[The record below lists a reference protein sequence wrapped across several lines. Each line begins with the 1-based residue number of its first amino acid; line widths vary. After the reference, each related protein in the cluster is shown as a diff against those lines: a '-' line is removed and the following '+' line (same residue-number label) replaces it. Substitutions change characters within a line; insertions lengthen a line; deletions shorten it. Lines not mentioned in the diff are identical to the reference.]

1 MAKLPK
7 VKETMLTRVCTECV
21 FLKPLKTREF
31 LSGGE
36 HKIFTISKNCYCTI
50 TNMNLK
56 SILLFIILNL
66 KILHCCF

>member
-21 FLKPLKTREF
+21 FLKPLNTREF

-36 HKIFTISKNCYCTI
+36 KEIFTISKNCYCTI
-50 TNMNLK
+50 TNTNLK

-66 KILHCCF
+66 KILRCCF